1 MFKKFLYTIVIT
13 FVLFLSV
20 GLFLPRQVHVERS
33 IEIDR
38 PAFTVFIL
46 LNSYRTFASWSP
58 WVARDPDAH
67 YEFSG
72 PESGVGARL
81 SWSGDP
87 RLVGSGWQE
96 IIESRPYSL
105 IRTRL
110 DFDQQGVAESYFQL
124 DEADS
129 GVRVT
134 WGFDTDLTEG
144 QGFLGGYLAKY
155 FGLLFDKWIGTDY
168 EQGLAGLKR
177 FAESLPDSDFS
188 LLDAE
193 VIDVEALDILYV
205 PNGSSQDSGAIA
217 DTLAAAY
224 REISAFMAANEIKMN
239 GQPMAISRAWEAGG
253 YEFDAAIPVVMKPV
267 ELSGRVRAG
276 QSPSG
281 PSVRVVHKGP
291 YDRMAPS
298 YEKLAAYM
306 AAHGLSEGQVS
317 WEHYISD
324 PGETPEDELITHI
337 YFAIG
342 SDDEN

>member
-1 MFKKFLYTIVIT
+1 MFTKFLYVIVIA

-20 GLFLPRQVHVERS
+20 GLFLPRNVHVERS

-38 PAFTVFIL
+38 PASTVFVL

-58 WVARDPDAH
+58 WAARDPDAR

-96 IIESRPYSL
+96 ITESRPYSL

-110 DFDQQGVAESYFQL
+110 DFDQQGAAESYFQL
-124 DEADS
+124 DETSS

-168 EQGLAGLKR
+168 EQGLAGLKV
-177 FAESLPDSDFS
+177 FTESLPDMDFS

-193 VIDVEALDILYV
+193 VIDVEALDILYI
-205 PNGSSQDSGAIA
+205 PSGASQDPGAIA
-217 DTLAAAY
+217 DALASAY
-224 REISAFMAANEIKMN
+224 QEISAFMIENELRMS
-239 GQPMAISRAWEAGG
+239 GQPMAITRAWEEEG

-267 ELSGRVRAG
+267 ELSGRVRVG

-291 YDRMAPS
+291 YDRMALS
-298 YEKLAAYM
+298 YDKLAAYM
-306 AAHGLSEGQVS
+306 AAHGLREGHVS

-324 PGETPEDELITHI
+324 PGETPQEELITHI
-337 YFAIG
+337 YFAIE
-342 SDDEN
+342 SDRGN

>member
-1 MFKKFLYTIVIT
+1 MFSKFLYVIVIA
-13 FVLFLSV
+13 FVLFLIV
-20 GLFLPRQVHVERS
+20 GLFLPRYVHVERD

-38 PAFTVFIL
+38 PASTVFTL

-58 WVARDPDAH
+58 WAERDPEAI

-72 PESGVGARL
+72 PESGVGARM

-87 RLVGSGWQE
+87 RLVGTGWQE
-96 IIESRPYSL
+96 ITESRPWSL

-124 DEADS
+124 DEIPS

-134 WGFDTDLTEG
+134 WGFDTDLSGE
-144 QGFLGGYLAKY
+144 QGFLGGFLARY

-168 EQGLAGLKR
+168 EQGLASLKA
-177 FAESLPDSDFS
+177 FAESLPDTDFS
-188 LLDAE
+188 RLEAE
-193 VIDVEALDILYV
+193 VIDVEALDILYI
-205 PNGSSQDSGAIA
+205 PSGSSQEPDAIG
-217 DTLAAAY
+217 DTLANAY
-224 REISAFMAANEIKMN
+224 REITDFMAAHDLKIN
-239 GQPMAISRAWEAGG
+239 GQPMAITRAWSEQG
-253 YEFDAAIPVVMKPV
+253 YQFDAAIPVAMRPV

-281 PSVRVVHKGP
+281 PSVRVVHIGP

-306 AAHGLSEGQVS
+306 AANGLREGSVS

-324 PGETPEDELITHI
+324 PGATPEEELITHI
-337 YFAIG
+337 YFLIG
-342 SDDEN
+342 D